1 MPKKETL
8 KTSILGFVILS
19 LLCVLLFYLDSIVV
33 YMICSIILFVGI
45 FRKAKYSFFSAISF
59 ILVFSLFQT
68 MVQALTGRAYG
79 MIQNSKAGIP
89 LYEGIHGICTV
100 SFLAV
105 ELFFIYST
113 SMIEN
118 EKAIFRTEIS
128 LSNFTAILFIVAS
141 ITIIILMFPSFPDF
155 QLHLE
160 NRRTQGVM
168 KNYGWVLTALVLAGI
183 TVDKAKT
190 MKKLWIGYFFIL
202 FWIFGHSERVEGLG
216 FVIYIA
222 LKILN
227 NNAQKETI
235 TDNKCV
241 DDIDTGMHRY
251 NNSSGIWKRIGIIGI
266 VFILLVFLVW
276 LGLYRDSFR
285 TGISDYSLTNILRKL
300 FVQSTAGDV
309 VYVFDCAV
317 HMWKSGN
324 LLHGK
329 TYLAWLLNLIPGA
342 GNELNASE
350 YIRNYYFT
358 MGGALF
364 FTEPMMNFGLIGVF
378 VTNVVFFLWYSFVIK
393 KQTMLRAM
401 IFMPMIIE
409 IFRTAWYG
417 RNGWE
422 LASLVE
428 IPLLY
433 IAITL
438 VTNRI
443 TIVNVK

>member
-1 MPKKETL
+1 MSNKEGL
-8 KTSILGFVILS
+8 KTKILGFVFLIVI
-19 LLCVLLFYLDSIVV
+19 CVILFYLDNIIA
-33 YMICSIILFVGI
+33 YMLCSSVFFIMIFV
-45 FRKAKYSFFSAISF
+45 KAKYSFFSAISF

-68 MVQALTGRAYG
+68 MIQALTGRAYG

-100 SFLAV
+100 SFLAI
-105 ELFFIYST
+105 ELLFVYLT

-118 EKAIFRTEIS
+118 EKALYRTEIR
-128 LSNFTAILFIVAS
+128 LSNFTAIILILASVA
-141 ITIIILMFPSFPDF
+141 IIILMFPSFPDF

-160 NRRTQGVM
+160 KRRTQGVM

-183 TVDKAKT
+183 TVDKSRT
-190 MKKLWIGYFFIL
+190 MKKLWIGYLFLF

-216 FVIYIA
+216 FVIYLA
-222 LKILN
+222 LKLLN
-227 NNAQKETI
+227 RNTIDDSTERNNIGESKIYTAKSRAQLSL
-235 TDNKCV
+235 
-241 DDIDTGMHRY
+241 G
-251 NNSSGIWKRIGIIGI
+251 KRISLLTIIF
-266 VFILLVFLVW
+266 VLLVFLVW

-285 TGISDYSLTNILRKL
+285 TGLSDYSLTNIMKKL

-317 HMWKSGN
+317 HMWKRGD
-324 LLHGK
+324 LLYGK
-329 TYLAWLLNLIPGA
+329 TYLSWILNLIPGA
-342 GNELNASE
+342 GNELNASA

-364 FTEPMMNFGLIGVF
+364 FTEPMMNFGIIGVF
-378 VTNVVFFLWYSFVIK
+378 VTNIIFFLWYSFVVK
-393 KQTMLRAM
+393 KKTMLRAM

-422 LASLVE
+422 LASFVE

-433 IAITL
+433 LGITL
-438 VTNRI
+438 ITNRI
-443 TIVNVK
+443 VVKNKK